1 MHVAF
6 YVSGHGFGHS
16 TRAIVTVSALAE
28 SGHSVT
34 VVTVSP
40 PGLFADI
47 QMRFPDKIALRRD
60 SRALDPGIAQKDAVT
75 VDLGKSVAD
84 MWAFLVTWEQVR
96 DEEIEW
102 IRASNVDCV
111 VLDAPFVPAVAARIC
126 GVPSILISNFTFD
139 TIFEGVFALDPSNHQ
154 AREVCK
160 LLKELYSHTDY
171 LLRLPG
177 AIPSALF
184 DSKDR
189 SCEHSSGSFERAAA
203 DAADTSQT
211 ASFASNACIQEN
223 TQHALQMLARAA
235 LPNPSPQNI
244 QSVNKA
250 HDSHRARVFN
260 MPLVVRMAKTPR
272 LEMRALL
279 GIPLDACV
287 VLVTFGG
294 HNVTPSTP
302 DRVPSPVKQLLNDE
316 DGDDDVHDMKAALS
330 GIDASS
336 GAESVRN
343 NVLIEISAHLNSAAE
358 EATSFSDSFG
368 QLIPDGWHALIC
380 VPGPKGDLLD
390 DFIESNDASRVTI
403 AIGSSYVP
411 DLVQAS
417 DVVVGKCGYGTCSEV
432 IAHNVPLVYVPRP
445 AFVEEE
451 GLVHNLMKP
460 FGMST
465 EMPQKEFYAGKWSEY
480 ILRAFRLKEHG
491 PAAKIRLDGAAVAVN
506 HIEDI
511 VLVRRSIVKT
521 K

>member
-1 MHVAF
+1 
-6 YVSGHGFGHS
+6 
-16 TRAIVTVSALAE
+16 
-28 SGHSVT
+28 
-34 VVTVSP
+34 
-40 PGLFADI
+40 
-47 QMRFPDKIALRRD
+47 
-60 SRALDPGIAQKDAVT
+60 
-75 VDLGKSVAD
+75 

-96 DEEIEW
+96 DEEVEW
-102 IRASNVDCV
+102 IHASNIDCV

-139 TIFEGVFALDPSNHQ
+139 TIFEGVLALDPFNHQ
-154 AREVCK
+154 ARDVCK

-189 SCEHSSGSFERAAA
+189 SNEYMSGSFERAAA
-203 DAADTSQT
+203 DAADTSQI
-211 ASFASNACIQEN
+211 ASFASDACILES

-235 LPNPSPQNI
+235 LPNSPPQNT
-244 QSVNKA
+244 QS
-250 HDSHRARVFN
+250 RARVFN

-302 DRVPSPVKQLLNDE
+302 DRVPSPVKQLLNDKDGE
-316 DGDDDVHDMKAALS
+316 DEVHDMRAALT

-358 EATSFSDSFG
+358 EATSFSDGFG

-390 DFIESNDASRVTI
+390 DFIESNGASRVTI
-403 AIGSSYVP
+403 ATGSSYVP

-465 EMPQKEFYAGKWSEY
+465 EMPQKDFYAGKWSEY

-491 PAAKIRLDGAAVAVN
+491 PGAKIRLDGAAVAVN

-511 VLVRRSIVKT
+511 VLVRRSIAKT

>member
-1 MHVAF
+1 MHIAF

-16 TRAIVTVSALAE
+16 TRAIVTVSALAD

-47 QMRFPDKIALRRD
+47 QMRFPDNIALRRD

-96 DEEIEW
+96 DEEAEW
-102 IRASNVDCV
+102 IRASNIDCV

-139 TIFEGVFALDPSNHQ
+139 TIFEGVLALDPFNHQ

-160 LLKELYSHTDY
+160 VLKELYSHTDY

-177 AIPSALF
+177 AIPSALL

-189 SCEHSSGSFERAAA
+189 SNECQSGSFECAAA
-203 DAADTSQT
+203 DAADTNQDP
-211 ASFASNACIQEN
+211 AFASNAAILEN
-223 TQHALQMLARAA
+223 TQYALQMLARAG
-235 LPNPSPQNI
+235 LSTQNM
-244 QSVNKA
+244 QSSNNA
-250 HDSHRARVFN
+250 HYSNRAHVFN

-272 LEMRALL
+272 LEMRAQL
-279 GIPLDACV
+279 GIPLDASV

-302 DRVPSPVKQLLNDE
+302 DRVPSPMRQLIDDKDVEDE
-316 DGDDDVHDMKAALS
+316 GLDMHAALS
-330 GIDASS
+330 GIVASS

-343 NVLIEISAHLNSAAE
+343 NVLIEISEHLNSAVDETA
-358 EATSFSDSFG
+358 SFSNSFG

-403 AIGSSYVP
+403 AVGSSYVP

-465 EMPQKEFYAGKWSEY
+465 EMPQKDFYAGKWSEY
-480 ILRAFRLKEHG
+480 ILKAHRLKEHG

-511 VLVRRSIVKT
+511 VLVRRSIAKT